1 MRSSSFENRATAA
14 TVTVPGTVTGGLTN
28 GVCVVDYNYIISAIQ
43 YAGALFFDFSSDKI
57 YPIANFANK
66 RPA

>member
-28 GVCVVDYNYIISAIQ
+28 GVYVVDYNYITGAIYARRFIFWFFIGQNISDSE
-43 YAGALFFDFSSDKI
+43 F
-57 YPIANFANK
+57 
-66 RPA
+66 RE